1 MLDQETDNTETLNQI
16 DISVASTS
24 KKEDKTKKPNQGLK
38 RSIQLEQEEINEGET
53 QEELEE
59 STGQSDPSNLVFSY
73 FDSRFQEIQNQIRK
87 NKDNE
92 PAGKK
97 RKIQAETFKQKGHRL
112 QHEFNKD
119 IMEDLQDIIDNISD
133 EQDPVPTSLKAV
145 ISKLKKRNKLIK
157 IADSTEGGW
166 AIVTDYEKEP
176 IGSDSDDFKRITVS
190 LLRPFMEIM
199 EGNKK
204 SENTK
209 NLTPIF
215 P

>member
-1 MLDQETDNTETLNQI
+1 MKSLRNLISRRANKAMLDQETDNNETSNQI
-16 DISVASTS
+16 NISVASTC
-24 KKEDKTKKPNQGLK
+24 KQEDKTKKPNQGLK

-59 STGQSDPSNLVFSY
+59 IAGQSDPLNLVFSY
-73 FDSRFQEIQNQIRK
+73 FDSRFQKIQNQIRK

-133 EQDPVPTSLKAV
+133 EQDPVSTSLKAV
-145 ISKLKKRNKLIK
+145 ISKLKK
-157 IADSTEGGW
+157 
-166 AIVTDYEKEP
+166 
-176 IGSDSDDFKRITVS
+176 
-190 LLRPFMEIM
+190 
-199 EGNKK
+199 
-204 SENTK
+204 
-209 NLTPIF
+209 
-215 P
+215 